1 MSIRKLVSRGP
12 SGSSRASKA
21 FNGGP
26 SGSSPAA
33 SKAFNAACSRRTF
46 LHGLGGAG
54 VLLPFLPPLARE
66 SGAAPGDGPRRIVLL
81 FSANGTLH
89 ENWVPSGTES
99 DFTLGP
105 ILSPLE
111 PYKDRMIVLDGLSTS
126 RDGPGDGHQ
135 KGMGLLWTASRLLE
149 GGDFQG
155 GGDAG
160 TAGWCGGISVDQHIA
175 NTVGT
180 KSAYKSLEFGVQ
192 TNGATVWSRMCY
204 AGGNQPIAPEDSP
217 SSMFDRLFADFDVDA
232 TELAKLKSRRQSVI
246 DVVKGDLDRLVLDHG
261 STDDRTKLDAHLTA
275 IRNVEQR
282 INAEIPTCDPSVV
295 APGGGFDEGANDNFP
310 EVARRQMDILAMSLG
325 CDLTRVAS
333 LQFSRSVSQ
342 TRFPWAGVP
351 EAHHDLSHL
360 GNADASM
367 VSKITAINT
376 WYAEQVKY
384 LLDALAAIPEG
395 DGSVLDNTLVVWGN
409 ELSRG
414 NSHGN
419 EPVPFV
425 LLGGASGALQM
436 GRYLQYDGTR
446 HNRLLV
452 SLCHAMGL
460 DEQQTFGDTDTGSGG
475 LPGLT

>member
-1 MSIRKLVSRGP
+1 MSIRKR
-12 SGSSRASKA
+12 
-21 FNGGP
+21 
-26 SGSSPAA
+26 
-33 SKAFNAACSRRTF
+33 FNAACSRRTF
-46 LHGLGGAG
+46 LAGLGASGL
-54 VLLPFLPPLARE
+54 LLPFLPPLARE

-89 ENWVPSGTES
+89 ENWVPSGSES

-105 ILSPLE
+105 ILAPLE

-135 KGMGLLWTASRLLE
+135 KGMGLLWTGSRLLE
-149 GGDFQG
+149 GGEFQG

-175 NTVGT
+175 NAVGT
-180 KSAYKSLEFGVQ
+180 ETAYKSLEFGVQ
-192 TNGATVWSRMCY
+192 NGGATVWSRMCY
-204 AGGNQPIAPEDSP
+204 SGSNQPIAPEN
-217 SSMFDRLFADFDVDA
+217 SSSAMFDRLFAELDLDA
-232 TELAKLKSRRQSVI
+232 TEVAKLKARRQSVI
-246 DVVKGDLDRLVLDHG
+246 DVVKGDLDRLVVDHG
-261 STDDRTKLDAHLTA
+261 SANDKLKMEAHLDSIRA
-275 IRNVEQR
+275 IEQR
-282 INAEIPTCDPSVV
+282 INSEVPACEPPTPF
-295 APGGGFDEGANDNFP
+295 GGLDEGANDNFP
-310 EVARRQMDILAMSLG
+310 EVARRQMDLLAMSLG

-342 TRFPWAGVP
+342 TRFPWIGVP
-351 EAHHDLSHL
+351 DAHHDLSHL
-360 GNADASM
+360 GNTDEGM
-367 VSKITAINT
+367 VEKITAINT
-376 WYAEQVKY
+376 WYSEQVKY

-460 DEQQTFGDTDTGSGG
+460 PEQQTFGDTDTGNGG
-475 LPGLT
+475 LAGLT